1 MNFLEQ
7 LVAEWYR
14 YTGHFVRTNVR
25 IEKRAKGGWGGEIDV
40 LAYLPERGNVS
51 HIETSMDADSWA
63 ERKKKFAK
71 KFAVPE
77 SVYHGLFPAGYKY
90 LERIVVV
97 GLAQTQ
103 DSGILGKGIHV
114 YSVPTMVRMIVQEI
128 GVKDPAKAAVPETYP
143 LLRAL
148 QFGAAFGG
156 LAPQVS
162 SRRRRKGLA
171 AAG

>member
-1 MNFLEQ
+1 M
-7 LVAEWYR
+7 
-14 YTGHFVRTNVR
+14 
-25 IEKRAKGGWGGEIDV
+25 
-40 LAYLPERGNVS
+40 
-51 HIETSMDADSWA
+51 
-63 ERKKKFAK
+63 
-71 KFAVPE
+71 
-77 SVYHGLFPAGYKY
+77 YHGLFPAGYKY